1 MIYFDKLEFDTD
13 TEYEVYILNKY
24 LTKHYGEESANQL
37 LQAYSSNLDGLAQA
51 LGEKDIGFFNLY
63 FMSDTF
69 VVKDSNVARTL
80 AK

>member
-37 LQAYSSNLDGLAQA
+37 LQAYSSNLDGLAEA
-51 LGEKDIGFFNLY
+51 LGERDIGFFNLY
-63 FMSDTF
+63 FI
-69 VVKDSNVARTL
+69 L
-80 AK
+80 